1 MKILFVDQNSS
12 LGGGQRVL
20 LDLMLWALENGH
32 SPFLML
38 PEEGYV
44 TKAAAEK
51 GIPFFVFPFPGMT
64 AGRKN
69 LFEKMAYPLR
79 CMRASN
85 RISDISDELRADLIF
100 ANGPRIFL
108 PCVMAGKGAGVPV
121 HLQLHLLFEKGPE
134 KMLISHLLKS
144 DVVRSAVACSNKVSA
159 PFASVKPAKM
169 ETVPYWV
176 SPEFLSEPS
185 RRTEIRKRLGLS
197 DSDIA
202 VGVIG
207 RISPTKGQRLF
218 LNALLPLLPGYPSL
232 HLVVA
237 GSSDF
242 ENRQE
247 EDKIKKLASDNP
259 EGGRVA
265 FTGMIEGVDFY
276 DGMDILVVP
285 SMWEE
290 PFGLVSVEGMSRS
303 LPLVVTRSGALQ
315 EIVED
320 GATGFVVPKE
330 EAPLRDAVEKLV
342 ISAEL
347 RGEMG
352 RRGRERVLSNFNP
365 SIQIARVMEIALET
379 AGER

>member
-20 LDLMLWALENGH
+20 LDLMSWSLANGH

-44 TKAAAEK
+44 TKAASEK

-64 AGRKN
+64 AGTKN

-79 CMRASN
+79 CVRASN
-85 RISDISDELRADLIF
+85 RISDIADELKADLVF

-108 PCVMAGKGAGVPV
+108 PCVMAGKGAGIPV
-121 HLQLHLLFEKGPE
+121 HLQLHLLFEKGLE

-159 PFASVKPAKM
+159 PFASVKPGKM
-169 ETVPYWV
+169 RTVPYWV

-185 RRTEIRKRLGLS
+185 RRAEIRSRLGLGGP
-197 DSDIA
+197 DIA

-218 LNALLPLLPGYPSL
+218 LNALLPLLAIHPSL

-242 ENRQE
+242 ENKKE
-247 EDKIKKLASDNP
+247 EDGIKKLASGFL
-259 EGGRVA
+259 GGERVR
-265 FTGMIEGVDFY
+265 FTGMIEGKDFY

-290 PFGLVSVEGMSRS
+290 PFGLVSVEGMARS

-330 EAPLRDAVEKLV
+330 EAPLCDAVEKLV
-342 ISAEL
+342 VSPEL

-352 RRGRERVLSNFNP
+352 RKGRERVLEEFNP
-365 SIQIARVMEIALET
+365 PVQIGKVMEIALGT
-379 AGER
+379 VRER

>member
-1 MKILFVDQNSS
+1 VKILFVDQNSS

-20 LDLMLWALENGH
+20 LDLMNWSLENGH

-38 PEEGYV
+38 PDEGYV

-51 GIPFFVFPFPGMT
+51 GIPFFAFPFPGMT

-69 LFEKMAYPLR
+69 IFEKIAYPPR

-85 RISDISDELRADLIF
+85 RISNIADELKADLIF

-121 HLQLHLLFEKGPE
+121 HLQLHLLFERGAE

-144 DVVRSAVACSNKVSA
+144 DVVRSAVACSKKVSA
-159 PFASVKPAKM
+159 PFTSVKPGKM
-169 ETVPYWV
+169 QTVPYWV

-185 RRTEIRKRLGLS
+185 RRAEIRNRLGIGG
-197 DSDIA
+197 SDIA
-202 VGVIG
+202 AGVIG

-218 LNALLPLLPGYPSL
+218 LNALLPLLTIHPSL
-232 HLVVA
+232 RLVVA

-242 ENRQE
+242 ENKKE
-247 EDKIKKLASDNP
+247 EDEIKKLASGFP
-259 EGGRVA
+259 GGDKVR
-265 FTGMIEGVDFY
+265 FTGMIEGRDFY

-285 SMWEE
+285 SVWEE
-290 PFGLVSVEGMSRS
+290 PFGLVSVEGMARS
-303 LPLVVTRSGALQ
+303 LPVVVTKSGALQ

-320 GATGFVVPKE
+320 GVTGFVVPKE
-330 EAPLRDAVEKLV
+330 EEHLREAVEKLIV
-342 ISAEL
+342 SPEL

-352 RRGRERVLSNFNP
+352 SKGRERVLKSFNP
-365 SIQIARVMEIALET
+365 GIQIKKVMEIAL
-379 AGER
+379 AER

>member
-20 LDLMLWALENGH
+20 LDLMSWALENGH

-44 TKAAAEK
+44 TKAAAEN
-51 GIPFFVFPFPGMT
+51 GIPFFAFPFAGMT
-64 AGRKN
+64 AGRKK
-69 LFEKMAYPLR
+69 LFEKIAYPFR

-85 RISDISDELRADLIF
+85 RISDIADELKADLIF
-100 ANGPRIFL
+100 ANGPRVFL
-108 PCVMAGKGAGVPV
+108 PCVMAGKGAGVHV
-121 HLQLHLLFEKGPE
+121 HLQLHLLFEKGAE

-159 PFASVKPAKM
+159 PFASVKPGKM

-176 SPEFLSEPS
+176 SPAFLSEPS
-185 RRTEIRKRLGLS
+185 RRSEIRKRLGFR

-202 VGVIG
+202 AGVIG
-207 RISPTKGQRLF
+207 RISPTKGQRVF
-218 LNALLPLLPGYPSL
+218 LSALLPLLPRHSSL
-232 HLVVA
+232 RLVVA
-237 GSSDF
+237 GNSDF
-242 ENRQE
+242 ENQNE
-247 EDKIKKLASDNP
+247 EDETRKLASRSA
-259 EGGRVA
+259 EGGRVH
-265 FTGMIEGVDFY
+265 FTGMIEGMDFY

-290 PFGLVSVEGMSRS
+290 PFGLVSVEGMARS
-303 LPLVVTRSGALQ
+303 LPVVVTKSGALQ

-320 GATGFVVPKE
+320 GVTGLVVPKE

-342 ISAEL
+342 VSTEL
-347 RGEMG
+347 RAEMG
-352 RRGRERVLSNFNP
+352 RKGRERVLNSFNP
-365 SIQIARVMEIALET
+365 GIQIKKVMEIALAEH
-379 AGER
+379 